1 MPYATQNCNY
11 VWVTY
16 TFNKIKTE
24 LNLEPEKARADGN
37 N

>member
-1 MPYATQNCNY
+1 MPYVAQSCNY
-11 VWVTY
+11 VCVTY

-24 LNLEPEKARADGN
+24 LDLEPGKARADGN